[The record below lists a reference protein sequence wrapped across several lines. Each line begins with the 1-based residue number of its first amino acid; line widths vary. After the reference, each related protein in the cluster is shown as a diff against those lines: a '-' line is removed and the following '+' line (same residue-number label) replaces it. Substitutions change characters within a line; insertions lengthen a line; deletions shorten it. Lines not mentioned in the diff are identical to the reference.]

1 MLNSTRDYVAAAY
14 AAIFAKTPVSQLC
27 DRSIGLTELSPTG
40 EEIAKALEE
49 KNGSPARIFQHSLE
63 KVDNEISGCLQSGS
77 PFALAWY
84 CRKIWG
90 SGKQADMVGSDIWHV
105 GGRRKAGIR
114 ELIADG
120 QLGSYRDMPPQV
132 DEYFESTFQ

>member
-1 MLNSTRDYVAAAY
+1 M
-14 AAIFAKTPVSQLC
+14 
-27 DRSIGLTELSPTG
+27 
-40 EEIAKALEE
+40 KALED
-49 KNGSPARIFQHSLE
+49 KNGAPPKVIAHTVE
-63 KVDNEISGCLQSGS
+63 KVDGEISSCLHSGS

-90 SGKQADMVGSDIWHV
+90 SGKQADMVGSDVWDV
-105 GGRRKAGIR
+105 GGRHKIGIR

-120 QLGSYRDMPPQV
+120 QIGSYRDLPLQV

>member
-1 MLNSTRDYVAAAY
+1 MNSTRDYVAAAY

-49 KNGSPARIFQHSLE
+49 KNGSPAGIFKHSLE
-63 KVDNEISGCLQSGS
+63 KVDNEISDCLRSGS

-90 SGKQADMVGSDIWHV
+90 SGKQADMVGSDMWDV

-132 DEYFESTFQ
+132 DEYFDSTFQ